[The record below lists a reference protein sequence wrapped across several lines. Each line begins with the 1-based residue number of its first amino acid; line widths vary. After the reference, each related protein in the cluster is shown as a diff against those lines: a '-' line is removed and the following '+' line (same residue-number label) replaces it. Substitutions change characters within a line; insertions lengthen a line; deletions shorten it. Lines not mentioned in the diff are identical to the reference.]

1 MTVSLK
7 PLSEQVMVIT
17 GASSGIGLATAL
29 LAAERGAA
37 VVLTARSGETL
48 SNVAKQVRAAGGRA
62 IHVVA
67 DVADRGQLQAVADE
81 AIGTF
86 GRIDTWVNDAGVS
99 IYGRLDEVA
108 EDDSRRL
115 FDVNFWGIVNG
126 SLIALP
132 YLKRSG
138 GALIN
143 VGSEVS
149 DAFIPLQGM
158 YSASKHAVKGFTDAL
173 RVEVVEVDKAP
184 VSITL
189 IQPTAV
195 DTPYPQHA
203 RNYMSE
209 EPKLPSPQIDPRR
222 VAEAILDAATHP
234 RRAVK
239 VGAVSKINTFVAKF
253 APRLAD
259 KISAR
264 QLERQQHDE
273 PPRDPEGTLY
283 KPGEEG
289 RVTGR
294 GGTANGNGQP
304 RSSPSR

>member
-7 PLSEQVMVIT
+7 PISEQVMVIT

-37 VVLTARSGETL
+37 VVLTARSGDTL
-48 SNVAKQVRAAGGRA
+48 ANVAKQVRAAGGRA

-67 DVADRGQLQAVADE
+67 DVAEREQLQAVADE

-99 IYGRLDEVA
+99 IYGRLDEVT
-108 EDDSRRL
+108 EEDSRRL
-115 FDVNFWGIVNG
+115 FDVNFWGVVNG

-143 VGSEVS
+143 LGSEVS
-149 DAFIPLQGM
+149 EGFIPLQGM
-158 YSASKHAVKGFTDAL
+158 YAATKHAIKGFTDAL
-173 RVEVVEVDKAP
+173 RVEIVEVDKAP

-222 VAEAILDAATHP
+222 VAEAILDAAAHP

-253 APRLAD
+253 APRIAD
-259 KISAR
+259 KISGM
-264 QLERQQHDE
+264 QHERQQHDE
-273 PPRDPEGTLY
+273 PPRDPEGALY
-283 KPGEEG
+283 KPSEEG
-289 RVTGR
+289 RVAGR
-294 GGTANGNGQP
+294 VGGENGSR
-304 RSSPSR
+304 RSAPSR